1 MYHIPRYFSREYTN
15 RDLDK
20 SPNHLVLRIMLK
32 SCSVKIGL
40 CFSEIAHQFFT
51 NPNIIFCHF
60 TVIFGFLKTPWKVSK
75 DVCFIKNN
83 VVFMLIIINKWDYRN
98 LEKHLTY
105 KNVSSK
111 WTQYTVAKSDPP
123 SSKITT
129 TLK

>member
-83 VVFMLIIINKWDYRN
+83 VVFMLIIINKWEYRN
-98 LEKHLTY
+98 LEKHLTAVLQNHATY
-105 KNVSSK
+105 EGLRVIFTYFNHSLTSNN
-111 WTQYTVAKSDPP
+111 
-123 SSKITT
+123 
-129 TLK
+129 